1 MKKLSLLI
9 LSMMSTFFLAGQT
22 AGTLDLSF
30 GNNGIT
36 LTDYSYNGVDNYS
49 YASALQADGK
59 IILGGFSINN
69 LHHNMTFVRYLPD
82 GTLDNTFGNGGIKVL
97 LFGGSEDYLKDLVIQ
112 ADGKIIAVGYT
123 TYTNSTNTQITVTRL
138 NTDGSLDNSFNAN
151 GMTLINFGDS
161 VNAYG
166 ESVVLQDD
174 GKIIV
179 GGYVEFTDQ
188 DLKVNGAI
196 CRLTSS
202 GVLDNTFGVNG
213 IITHNILSQW
223 NYMNQVVIQN
233 EKIILGGT
241 SIRADDFVRFISL
254 CRYNPDGSLDTGF
267 GTSGIASLEI
277 GEGLSGGSSLGMCLT
292 EDGKIVCASYIIV
305 GWLEYDLAVWRF
317 QSNGFPDN
325 SFGYYGMV
333 TTAME
338 GNSKAYAVAVQADGK
353 IVVAGYHDTPSP
365 GDDDF
370 LLVRYI
376 ENGYLDVSFGTE
388 GTGVV
393 ITNASSELWF
403 SDRIFSLLIQ
413 DDGKLLV
420 SGYAYA
426 ESYNTDFAVARYHSG
441 LNIGVENPEQDT
453 WKLTIY
459 PNPFTEE
466 TKLVFNLA
474 EESNLKVEVF
484 NAFGTKVT
492 ELTHRSYSKG
502 EHQLRWD
509 GSSLQAGMYLIKMT
523 VGDRIYTEKLVKS
536 R

>member
-9 LSMMSTFFLAGQT
+9 LSMMITFFLAGQT

-59 IILGGFSINN
+59 IVLGGYSVNN
-69 LHHNMTFVRYLPD
+69 LHQNMTFVRYLPD

-97 LFGGSEDYLKDLVIQ
+97 LFGGSDDRLEDLVIQ

-123 TYTNSTNTQITVTRL
+123 SNSTNKQMTVTRL

-166 ESVVLQDD
+166 RSVALQDD

-179 GGYVEFTDQ
+179 GGHITFTDQ
-188 DLKVNGAI
+188 DPEVNGAI

-233 EKIILGGT
+233 EKIILGGI
-241 SIRADDFVRFISL
+241 SIRADDFAKFISL

-277 GEGLSGGSSLGMCLT
+277 GEGISGGSSLGMCLT

-325 SFGYYGMV
+325 SFGYYGMI

-338 GNSKAYAVAVQADGK
+338 GNSKAYAVAMQADGK

-393 ITNASSELWF
+393 VTNASSEIWF
-403 SDRIFSLLIQ
+403 SDQIFSLLIQ

-420 SGYAYA
+420 SGYAHA
-426 ESYNTDFAVARYHSG
+426 ESYNVDFAVARYYSG
-441 LNIGVENPEQDT
+441 LNIGVETPEQDT
-453 WKLTIY
+453 RELTIF
-459 PNPFTEE
+459 PNPITEE

-474 EESNLKVEVF
+474 EESIVKVEVF

-492 ELTHRSYSKG
+492 ELTQHSYSEG

-509 GSSLQAGMYLIKMT
+509 GSSLVAGVYIVKMA
-523 VGDRIYTEKLVKS
+523 VGDMVYTSKVVKAD
-536 R
+536 

>member
-9 LSMMSTFFLAGQT
+9 LSMMITFFLAGQT

-59 IILGGFSINN
+59 IILGGYSVNN
-69 LHHNMTFVRYLPD
+69 LHQNMTFVRYLPD
-82 GTLDNTFGNGGIKVL
+82 GTLDNTFGDGGIKIL
-97 LFGGSEDYLKDLVIQ
+97 LFGGSDDRLEDLVIQ

-123 TYTNSTNTQITVTRL
+123 SNSTNKQMTVTRL

-166 ESVVLQDD
+166 RSVALQDD

-179 GGYVEFTDQ
+179 GGHITFTDQ
-188 DLKVNGAI
+188 DPEINGAI

-202 GVLDNTFGVNG
+202 GVLDNTFGVDG
-213 IITHNILSQW
+213 IITHDILSLW
-223 NYMNQVVIQN
+223 NDMTQIAIQD
-233 EKIILGGT
+233 EKIILGGIST
-241 SIRADDFVRFISL
+241 RSDDFARFITL

-267 GTSGIASLEI
+267 GTSGIMSLEI
-277 GEGLSGGSSLGMCLT
+277 AAGTPGYYESMCLT
-292 EDGKIVCASYIIV
+292 EDGKIIFANSIST
-305 GWLEYDLAVWRF
+305 GWLEHDLAVWRF

-333 TTAME
+333 TIAM
-338 GNSKAYAVAVQADGK
+338 GANSDANAVALQADGK
-353 IVVAGYHDTPSP
+353 IVAAGFYTNPSS
-365 GDDDF
+365 GKDDF
-370 LLVRYI
+370 LLVRYH
-376 ENGYLDVSFGTE
+376 ENGYLDLSFGTE

-393 ITNASSELWF
+393 VTNASSEIWL
-403 SDRIFSLLIQ
+403 SDQIFSLLIQ

-426 ESYNTDFAVARYHSG
+426 ESYNVDFAVARYYSG
-441 LNIGVENPEQDT
+441 LNIGVETPEQDT
-453 WKLTIY
+453 RELTIF
-459 PNPFTEE
+459 PNPITEE
-466 TKLVFNLA
+466 TKLVINLA
-474 EESNLKVEVF
+474 EESIVKVEVF

-492 ELTHRSYSKG
+492 ELTQHSYSEG
-502 EHQLRWD
+502 EHQFRWD
-509 GSSLQAGMYLIKMT
+509 GGDVKAGVYIIKMT
-523 VGDRIYTEKLVKS
+523 VGDMVYTSKVVKAD
-536 R
+536 